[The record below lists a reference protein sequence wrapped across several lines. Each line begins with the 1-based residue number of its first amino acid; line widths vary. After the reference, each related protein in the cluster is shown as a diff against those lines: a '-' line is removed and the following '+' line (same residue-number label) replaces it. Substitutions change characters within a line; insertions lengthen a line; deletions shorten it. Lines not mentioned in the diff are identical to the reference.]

1 MERPAWLKEEAGRGC
16 TFWRRH
22 YDVAMEAED
31 ASASVDA
38 LLTVLERQLAE
49 EETSPAHPSSGE
61 TD

>member
-1 MERPAWLKEEAGRGC
+1 
-16 TFWRRH
+16 
-22 YDVAMEAED
+22 MEAED